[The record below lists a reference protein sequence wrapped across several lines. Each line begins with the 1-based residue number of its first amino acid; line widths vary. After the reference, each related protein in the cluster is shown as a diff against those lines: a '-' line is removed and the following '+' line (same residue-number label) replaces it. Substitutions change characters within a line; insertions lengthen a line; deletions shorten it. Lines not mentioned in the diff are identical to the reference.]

1 KEIQEQIRIQKMI
14 KFGQILR
21 FTFKQQT
28 LNKLKASNQILSKN
42 NLSQNIN
49 YNFIK
54 ILKDSGSK
62 EIVDQDKLIQALEES
77 LVSMSDP
84 QQGLE
89 NVNNLMKMKSQKY
102 NGNTQ
107 YSNYEQDLFTKANVF
122 YSLKQFDDCKKII
135 QEIMDS
141 QTATKEVKTRTLI
154 LKSSLIQFEENNYEK
169 SLIVAK
175 QAEQIIESE
184 NNSIAKELKV
194 IIYHMIAEMQAQI
207 FQNKN
212 IAQVY
217 LEKAIQIINDEIEN
231 NYLLSDKAKGQYMQ
245 RLANCYDS
253 VAEIYH
259 QEDKY
264 DECKQIMGKC
274 IELWKSN
281 SYKQPLQYSNS
292 LLRQGKISTDR
303 GEYTQAVEKFSRA
316 IKLMQGYENTDQFIV
331 LCINTSK
338 AYSGLE
344 KYDKSLDVL
353 KQALEQIHHLNKL
366 QQNYYTNQLLE
377 EFVDLYLKQGKFDE
391 VSEIF
396 VSFKKLGDSDYMKYI
411 ILKQEIIVLLCQEKY
426 QEIDSVSSVAFD
438 LAKQLYGENSKESA
452 EILSSWGISLIY
464 LNQLEEGFKQIQYSA
479 NILQDIGSIDEVQE
493 IWNQVVSILEQQQ
506 NSKYI
511 VKALGFLRRAIQLY
525 VEKQGGEAGIIIDYI
540 DKRIQQAKQQAQQ

>member
-1 KEIQEQIRIQKMI
+1 
-14 KFGQILR
+14 
-21 FTFKQQT
+21 
-28 LNKLKASNQILSKN
+28 
-42 NLSQNIN
+42 
-49 YNFIK
+49 
-54 ILKDSGSK
+54 
-62 EIVDQDKLIQALEES
+62 
-77 LVSMSDP
+77 
-84 QQGLE
+84 
-89 NVNNLMKMKSQKY
+89 MKSQKY

-122 YSLKQFDDCKKII
+122 YSLKQFDECKKII

-154 LKSSLIQFEENNYEK
+154 LKSSLIQFEENNYEE

-184 NNSIAKELKV
+184 NNSVAKELKV

-338 AYSGLE
+338 AYIGLE
-344 KYDKSLDVL
+344 KYDKSLEVL
-353 KQALEQIHHLNKL
+353 KQAQEQLHHLNKL

-377 EFVDLYLKQGKFDE
+377 EFVDLYLKQGKFEE
-391 VSEIF
+391 VSEVF
-396 VSFKKLGDSDYMKYI
+396 TSFKKQGDSSYMKYI
-411 ILKQEIIVLLCQEKY
+411 IHKQEIIVLLCQEKY
-426 QEIDSVSSVAFD
+426 TEIVKVSQDALD

-506 NSKYI
+506 NSTYV

-540 DKRIQQAKQQAQQ
+540 DQRIQQAKLQSQQQQ